1 MSTINASGWKPEMS
15 ANDSGDG
22 APPTTTG
29 NRALMLEEAL
39 IFEIGGSDTCGV
51 DLPAAPAHLSRLG
64 DLSRNRPIG
73 LPGLSEPETV
83 RHYTRLS
90 RQNYGIDL
98 GFFPLGSCTMKHNP
112 RLNEKVARM
121 KGFADIHPL
130 APISTVQGALA
141 VIHQLAHW
149 LVTLTGMDSVAMS
162 PKAGAHGELCGV
174 LAIRAALE
182 ARGDAREV
190 ILVPE
195 SAHGTNPATAAF
207 AGYRVESIPARD
219 GRVDTDALI
228 AKLGPNVAGVMITN
242 PNTCGLFEKDLKII
256 ADAVHAAG
264 GFVYCDGANFNAIV
278 GRVRPGDLGVDAM
291 HINLH
296 KTFSTPHGG
305 GGPGSGP
312 VVFSAAL
319 SPFAPLPFVEKVG
332 EEYTLVEEETAQDHH
347 ASSFGRMV
355 AFHGQMGM
363 FTRALSYIMSH
374 GADGLRQVSG
384 DAVLNANYILRSL
397 EDTLDAPFAD
407 SGPCMHEA
415 LFSDDGMADGF
426 STLDIAKGL
435 IDEGF
440 HPMTVYFPLVV
451 HGAML
456 VEPTETESKASIDQ
470 FITALRSVAERAK
483 AGDASLKSAP
493 HFAPRRR
500 LDETLAARKP
510 VLVWK
515 EPELAVAAE

>member
-1 MSTINASGWKPEMS
+1 MSAVNQSGWRPEMGAAGAS
-15 ANDSGDG
+15 A
-22 APPTTTG
+22 AATTTG

-39 IFEIGGSDTCGV
+39 IFEIGDGETTGV
-51 DLPAAPAHLSRLG
+51 DLADAPKVTSRLG
-64 DLSRNRPIG
+64 GLERGRAIG

-112 RLNEKVARM
+112 RLNEKMARLP
-121 KGFADIHPL
+121 GFADVHPL
-130 APISTVQGALA
+130 QPVETVQGALEL
-141 VIHQLAHW
+141 IDQLAHW
-149 LVTLTGMDSVAMS
+149 LKTLTGMPAVAMS
-162 PKAGAHGELCGV
+162 PKAGAHGELCGI

-182 ARGDAREV
+182 ARGDARSV
-190 ILVPE
+190 VLCPE

-207 AGYRVESIPARD
+207 AGYRVEDISATPE
-219 GRVDTDALI
+219 GRVDFEALK
-228 AKLGPNVAGVMITN
+228 ARLGPDVAAVMITN
-242 PNTCGLFEKDLKII
+242 PNTCGLFERDLRAISE
-256 ADAVHAAG
+256 AVHAAG
-264 GFVYCDGANFNAIV
+264 AFVYCDGANFNAIV

-319 SPFAPLPFVEKVG
+319 APFAPLPFVDKQSDHFI
-332 EEYTLVEEETAQDHH
+332 LVEEETAGDHH
-347 ASSFGRMV
+347 ASTFGRMV

-363 FTRALSYIMSH
+363 FSRALTYIMSH
-374 GADGLRQVSG
+374 GADGLRQVAE
-384 DAVLNANYILRSL
+384 DAVLNANYVLRSL
-397 EDTLDAPFAD
+397 ENNLEAPFAA

-415 LFSDDGMADGF
+415 LFSDNGMAEGF

-456 VEPTETESKASIDQ
+456 VEPTETESKAVLDQ
-470 FITALRSVAERAK
+470 FITALRSVAERAR
-483 AGDASLKSAP
+483 AGDATLKSAP

>member
-1 MSTINASGWKPEMS
+1 MNAINQSGWRPEMGGAG
-15 ANDSGDG
+15 AN
-22 APPTTTG
+22 ANATTTG

-39 IFEIGGSDTCGV
+39 IFEIGDGETTGV
-51 DLPAAPAHLSRLG
+51 DLADVPKVTSRLG
-64 DLSRNRPIG
+64 GLERGRAIG

-112 RLNEKVARM
+112 RLNEKMARLP
-121 KGFADIHPL
+121 GFADVHPL
-130 APISTVQGALA
+130 QPVETVQGALEL
-141 VIHQLAHW
+141 IDQLAHW
-149 LVTLTGMDSVAMS
+149 LKTLTGMPAVAMS
-162 PKAGAHGELCGV
+162 PKAGAHGELCGI

-182 ARGDAREV
+182 ARGDARSV
-190 ILVPE
+190 VLCPE

-207 AGYRVESIPARD
+207 AGYRVEDIPATPE
-219 GRVDTDALI
+219 GRVDFEALK
-228 AKLGPNVAGVMITN
+228 ARLGPDVAAVMITN
-242 PNTCGLFEKDLKII
+242 PNTCGLFERDLRAISE
-256 ADAVHAAG
+256 AVHAAG
-264 GFVYCDGANFNAIV
+264 AFVYCDGANFNAIV

-319 SPFAPLPFVEKVG
+319 APFAPLPFVDKEDG
-332 EEYTLVEEETAQDHH
+332 RFILVEEETAGDHH
-347 ASSFGRMV
+347 ASTFGRMV

-363 FTRALSYIMSH
+363 FTRALTYIMSH
-374 GADGLRQVSG
+374 GADGLRQVAE
-384 DAVLNANYILRSL
+384 DAVLNANYVLRSL
-397 EDTLDAPFAD
+397 ENSLEAPFAA

-415 LFSDDGMADGF
+415 LFSDNGMAEGF

-456 VEPTETESKASIDQ
+456 VEPTETESKAALDQ
-470 FITALRSVAERAK
+470 FITALRSVADRAR

>member
-1 MSTINASGWKPEMS
+1 MSTINASGWKPEMG
-15 ANDSGDG
+15 ANDSGVV
-22 APPTTTG
+22 APTTTG

-39 IFEIGGSDTCGV
+39 IFEIGSSETCGV
-51 DLPAAPAHLSRLG
+51 DLPSARAHESRLG
-64 DLSRNRPIG
+64 GLGRGRPIG

-130 APISTVQGALA
+130 APVSTVQGALQ
-141 VIHQLAHW
+141 VIHELAHW

-162 PKAGAHGELCGV
+162 PKAGAHGELCGI
-174 LAIRAALE
+174 LAIRAALQ

-190 ILVPE
+190 ILVPD

-207 AGYRVESIPARD
+207 AGYRVEGIPAKPD
-219 GRVDTDALI
+219 GRVDTEALI

-242 PNTCGLFEKDLKII
+242 PNTCGLFERDLKII
-256 ADAVHAAG
+256 ADAVHKEG

-319 SPFAPLPFVEKVG
+319 SPYAPLPFVEKQG
-332 EEYTLVEEETAQDHH
+332 DHYELIEEETADEHH

-397 EDTLDAPFAD
+397 EGTLDAPFAH

-415 LFSDDGMADGF
+415 LFSDHGMADGF

-456 VEPTETESKASIDQ
+456 VEPTETESKAGIDQ

-483 AGDASLKSAP
+483 AGDESLKTAP